1 MLEEEIYEGVKQI
14 VWRQVTIRWDFCQTF
29 RDVQGGRFHR
39 RLSSVVELRS
49 RLGSILNNLLLLG
62 LVLLCLVLLLH
73 IRIPMHRL
81 HRRRGRRQRVGKV
94 GMLRGRSRERRC
106 LLLDE
111 RRALYPGKVAPQYLS
126 IVKCSLVTLVGMI
139 ALVALL
145 RGERGLKDARM
156 RLQNVFQPVQP
167 LLEFASV
174 AGLLVL
180 VAWCTAGFLTKT
192 YPQPGLL
199 PLLVLAS
206 GAVATAPA
214 A

>member
-1 MLEEEIYEGVKQI
+1 M
-14 VWRQVTIRWDFCQTF
+14 
-29 RDVQGGRFHR
+29 
-39 RLSSVVELRS
+39 
-49 RLGSILNNLLLLG
+49 
-62 LVLLCLVLLLH
+62 
-73 IRIPMHRL
+73 
-81 HRRRGRRQRVGKV
+81 KV
-94 GMLRGRSRERRC
+94 GMLRGRSREGRS

-126 IVKCSLVTLVGMI
+126 VVQCSLVTLVGMI

-156 RLQNVFQPVQP
+156 RLQNIFQPVQP

-180 VAWCTAGFLTKT
+180 VAWRKAGILRKT

-199 PLLVLAS
+199 PLLVFAS
-206 GAVATAPA
+206 RAVAAAPPA
-214 A
+214 